1 MRKNKKNNL
10 QELEKLSQEIREE
23 IIKMLLEAKSGHCAG
38 PLGAVEQ
45 YVALY
50 FGGILKYNPQEP
62 NWSERDRVVVSNGHY
77 APLLYAV
84 LAHAGYFEQSE
95 KKGNPYFSLEELKT
109 LRKFGSRLQGHP
121 HRLSLPGIETSSGPV
136 GEGLSQAVGMAIGL
150 KMDGLKSQVYCL
162 MGDGEHDCGNTWEAA
177 MLAGKHQLDNLTVII
192 DRNNIQIDG
201 FTEKVMPLEPLK
213 EKYEAFN
220 WKVLEVD
227 GHNIEELTKALN
239 KAKSIFVK
247 PVAIICYTIP
257 GKGVNFMEWEY
268 EWHGKT
274 PNSQEVEEALR
285 QLRTLKG
292 KIQSELD

>member
-1 MRKNKKNNL
+1 MKTKKIDNL
-10 QELEKLSQEIREE
+10 KKLEQISQEIREE
-23 IIKMLLEAKSGHCAG
+23 IIKILLEAKSGHCAG

-50 FGGILKYNPQEP
+50 FGGILKYDAQNPDWP
-62 NWSERDRVVVSNGHY
+62 ERDRVVVSNGHY

-84 LAHAGYFEQSE
+84 LAQAGYF
-95 KKGNPYFSLEELKT
+95 KKEELRT
-109 LRKFGSRLQGHP
+109 LRKLNSRLQGHP

-136 GEGLSQAVGMAIGL
+136 GEGLAQAVGMAIGL
-150 KMDGLKSQVYCL
+150 KMDGIKSQVYCF
-162 MGDGEHDCGNTWEAA
+162 MGDGEHDCGNTWEAV
-177 MLAGKHQLDNLTVII
+177 MLAGKLQLDNLTVII

-227 GHNIEELTKALN
+227 GHNLEELIRALN

-247 PVAIICYTIP
+247 PVAIIAHTIP

-268 EWHGKT
+268 QWHGKT
-274 PNSQEVEEALR
+274 PNSQEAEEALK
-285 QLRTLKG
+285 QLRSLKG
-292 KIQSELD
+292 KIELE

>member
-1 MRKNKKNNL
+1 MRIKKKIDNL
-10 QELEKLSQEIREE
+10 IQLEQLAQKIRQEI
-23 IIKMLLEAKSGHCAG
+23 IQMLLKAKSGHCAG

-50 FGGILKYNPQEP
+50 FGGILKYNPSNP
-62 NWSERDRVVVSNGHY
+62 SWVERDRVVVSNGHY
-77 APLLYAV
+77 APLLYAI
-84 LAHAGYFEQSE
+84 LAYAGYFD
-95 KKGNPYFSLEELKT
+95 KEELKT
-109 LRKFGSRLQGHP
+109 LRKLDSRLQGHP

-136 GEGLSQAVGMAIGL
+136 GEGLSQAVGMALGL
-150 KMDGLKSQVYCL
+150 KLSGLKSQVYCL
-162 MGDGEHDCGNTWEAA
+162 MGDGEHDCGNTWEAV
-177 MLAGKHQLDNLTVII
+177 MLAGKFQLDNLTVII

-227 GHNIEELTKALN
+227 GHNIEEIIRAFN

-247 PVAIICYTIP
+247 PVAIICHTIP

-268 EWHGKT
+268 QWHGKT
-274 PNSQEVEEALR
+274 PNSQEAEEALK
-285 QLRTLKG
+285 QLRTLNN
-292 KIQSELD
+292 KIKSELD